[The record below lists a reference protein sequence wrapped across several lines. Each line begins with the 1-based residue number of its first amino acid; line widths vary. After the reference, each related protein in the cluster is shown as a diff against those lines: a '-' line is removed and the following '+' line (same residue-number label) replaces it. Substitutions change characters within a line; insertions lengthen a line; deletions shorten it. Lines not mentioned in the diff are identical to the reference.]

1 MKYVIILLL
10 LPFCL
15 SAQDSNIFEQQWTL
29 YPNFDLKKNI
39 KSGDSLVF
47 IVNDSTMYNPAI
59 TLEVDKNR
67 KATSCIISY
76 AHPTEKGI
84 VTSTNDPAPS
94 YTVTRKTIVKEGSI
108 ETIEYTTENSIQVSQ
123 GPAMVRVCIL
133 DDSLHSDTFSCD
145 IIIGYGKDDF
155 ISGPFRYVVIN
166 NQLILIKQ

>member
-1 MKYVIILLL
+1 MMKYVIILLL

-15 SAQDSNIFEQQWTL
+15 NAQDSNLFEQQWTL

-67 KATSCIISY
+67 KASFCIISY
-76 AHPTEKGI
+76 THPTEKGI
-84 VTSTNDPAPS
+84 VTSTNVPS
-94 YTVTRKTIVKEGSI
+94 PTYTVTSKTIVKEGSI
-108 ETIEYTTENSIQVSQ
+108 ETIEYPTEKSIQVS
-123 GPAMVRVCIL
+123 GPAMVTVCVL
-133 DDSLHSDTFSCD
+133 DDSLHNDTFSCD

-155 ISGPFRYVVIN
+155 ISGPFRFVVKN